1 MLYIYVI
8 TDSIFTDPA
17 LMKKHGEYEQD
28 TDTDLKMALQTLSY
42 WPLVLEDIMTMLV
55 KVFQGRLL

>member
-8 TDSIFTDPA
+8 TDSIFTDLA
-17 LMKKHGEYEQD
+17 LMMKHGEFEQD
-28 TDTDLKMALQTLSY
+28 TDLNMALQTLSY

-55 KVFQGRLL
+55 KVFQERLL